1 MRIRLAAGIASVI
14 VLASAAAAWATFQP
28 SLVYD
33 PPKIVALDH
42 PEHDSAENVTVR
54 REGSAFSFDSDP
66 TPFQTTS
73 PECEVTSVVSC
84 PRGGIEKIVVF
95 LGTLNDQADID
106 LDASAED
113 VTQVIKGQDGEDTLV
128 GHEGVQ
134 KLAGGDDADIL
145 RGGAGPDILKGGP
158 GTDTCDGGPGHDE
171 FLSCEQ
177 APVR

>member
-1 MRIRLAAGIASVI
+1 MRVRLAAGIASVI
-14 VLASAAAAWATFQP
+14 VLGTAAVAWATFQP

-54 REGSAFSFDSDP
+54 REGSAFTFDSTP
-66 TPFQTTS
+66 TPFQTSS
-73 PECEVTSVVSC
+73 PECETTSVVSC

-95 LGTLNDQADID
+95 LGTLADQADID
-106 LDASAED
+106 LNASAEE
-113 VTQVIKGQDGEDTLV
+113 VTQVIKGQDGKDTLV
-128 GHEGVQ
+128 GHEGIQ
-134 KLAGGDDADIL
+134 KLSGGANNDIL

>member
-1 MRIRLAAGIASVI
+1 MPVRLAVGIASAI
-14 VLASAAAAWATFQP
+14 VLVTAGTAWATFQP

-42 PEHDSAENVTVR
+42 PEHDSEESVTVR
-54 REGSAFSFDSDP
+54 REGSAFTFDSSP
-66 TPFQTTS
+66 IPFLTNS
-73 PECEVTSVVSC
+73 PECEGTDPISC
-84 PRGGIEKIVVF
+84 PRGGIERIVIF

-106 LDASAED
+106 LDASAEE
-113 VTQVIKGQDGEDTLV
+113 VTQILKGQDGEDTLV
-128 GHEGVQ
+128 GHEGIQ
-134 KLAGGDDADIL
+134 KLAGGDNSDVL
-145 RGGAGPDILKGGP
+145 RGGPGPDILKGGP

>member
-1 MRIRLAAGIASVI
+1 MRIRLAVGIASVI
-14 VLASAAAAWATFQP
+14 VLTTAAAAWATFQP

-54 REGSAFSFDSDP
+54 REGSAFTFASTP
-66 TPFQTTS
+66 TPFQTNS
-73 PECEVTSVVSC
+73 PECEITTVVSC
-84 PRGGIEKIVVF
+84 PRAGIERIVVF
-95 LGTLNDQADID
+95 LGTLDDQADID
-106 LDASAED
+106 LNASAEE
-113 VTQVIKGQDGEDTLV
+113 VTQVLKGQDGEDTLV
-128 GHEGVQ
+128 GHEGIQ
-134 KLAGGDDADIL
+134 RLAGGADDDIL
-145 RGGAGPDILKGGP
+145 RGGPGPDILKGGN